1 MNRAAP
7 PQYTRFDA
15 CHGRESEPRAHLRG
29 PARQRRTHGPATV
42 KTSRLTLLP
51 LIAATYFIVA
61 GGPFGL
67 EDIVSKAGYTGAILI
82 LLITPALWAFPT
94 ALMVSELASAMPE
107 DGGYYV
113 WVTRAMGRF
122 WGFQEAWLSLVGSVF
137 DMAIYPTLFVSYLG
151 HFAPAVTGNGRGLWI
166 GVGLVAAAALWNLAG
181 ARSVGGGSLAS
192 AALLLAPFLAL
203 TLYAVFHA
211 GPSAA
216 APAPLRN
223 VDILGGI
230 LVAMWNYMGWD
241 NASTVASEVDRP
253 QRTYPLA
260 MAGAVALVTLS
271 YVLPIAAVA
280 RTGFDANRWST
291 GGWADV
297 ASGVMGQRGAGGV
310 VALAISL
317 GGMLGALGT
326 LNALT
331 MALSRVPAVLAE
343 DGFLPRIL
351 ARRHPRTGAPWV
363 AILCCATAWALCLG
377 FSFTKLIVLDV
388 LLTGLSIL
396 LEFAALVVLRL
407 REPGLPRPFRIP
419 GGTPRAVLLGIPP
432 AALLALTVIR
442 NRAETLG
449 PMSALDLG
457 AILIGL
463 GVVIF
468 FVRERL
474 RKPPA
479 TPGSPRSRRG
489 DRAPE

>member
-1 MNRAAP
+1 M
-7 PQYTRFDA
+7 
-15 CHGRESEPRAHLRG
+15 
-29 PARQRRTHGPATV
+29 
-42 KTSRLTLLP
+42 KTSKLTLLP

-94 ALMVSELASAMPE
+94 ALMVSELASALPA

-122 WGFQEAWLSLVGSVF
+122 WGFQEAWLSLVGSIF

-151 HFAPAVTGNGRGLWI
+151 HFAPSVTENGRGIWI
-166 GVGLVAAAALWNLAG
+166 GVALVAAAALWNMAG
-181 ARSVGGGSLAS
+181 AKSVGGSSVAS
-192 AALLLAPFLAL
+192 GALLLAPFFAL
-203 TLYAVFHA
+203 TVYAVFH
-211 GPSAA
+211 GSHPAA
-216 APAPLRN
+216 TPVPLRN

-241 NASTVASEVDRP
+241 NASTVAGEVDRP

-260 MAGAVALVTLS
+260 MAGTLALVTAS

-280 RTGFDANRWST
+280 MTGFDANRWST

-297 ASGVMGQRGAGGV
+297 ARGVMGQRGAGGV
-310 VALAISL
+310 VALGITV
-317 GGMLGALGT
+317 GGMLGAVGT

-331 MALSRVPAVLAE
+331 MALSRVPAVLAQ

-351 ARRHPRTGAPWV
+351 ARRHPKTGAPWV
-363 AILCCATAWALCLG
+363 AILCCATAWALCLE

-396 LEFAALVVLRL
+396 LEFAALVALRL
-407 REPGLPRPFRIP
+407 REPELARPFRVP
-419 GGTPRAVLLGIPP
+419 GGTVGAVLLGIPP
-432 AALLALTVIR
+432 AVLLVLTVIR
-442 NRAETLG
+442 NHAEALG
-449 PMSALDLG
+449 PMSALEFG
-457 AILIGL
+457 ALLVGL
-463 GVVIF
+463 GIVTYF
-468 FVRERL
+468 MGQRW
-474 RKPPA
+474 RKAGLPKQ
-479 TPGSPRSRRG
+479 GG
-489 DRAPE
+489 D